1 MPSQSLSHS
10 QLYHVGN
17 GAKDATGAGMKLFLH
32 LFPKIFTTQMLL
44 QIIVV
49 LCATLAM
56 RAYAA
61 LM

>member
-1 MPSQSLSHS
+1 M
-10 QLYHVGN
+10 QLYRVRM
-17 GAKDATGAGMKLFLH
+17 ARRTAAGAGMKLFLH
-32 LFPKIFTTQMLL
+32 LFPKVFTTQRLL

-49 LCATLAM
+49 LGATLAM